1 MSQPVVQS
9 VCVFQRVSETH
20 EPASC
25 TECPCVSGSV
35 WERPMSQPVVLS
47 VCVFQGVSERD
58 P

>member
-9 VCVFQRVSETH
+9 VCVFQGVSGRETH

-25 TECPCVSGSV
+25 TECPCVSG
-35 WERPMSQPVVLS
+35 
-47 VCVFQGVSERD
+47 VSERD